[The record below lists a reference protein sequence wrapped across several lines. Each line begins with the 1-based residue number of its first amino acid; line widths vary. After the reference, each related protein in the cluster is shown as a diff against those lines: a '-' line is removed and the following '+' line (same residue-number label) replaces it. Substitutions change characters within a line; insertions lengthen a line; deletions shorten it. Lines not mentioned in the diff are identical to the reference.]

1 MSKTSVLLIASQIPQ
16 QELGLVAHVLQ
27 SQGFRQTPASER
39 PKGSVVLCFE
49 TPDKENTVAIKFY
62 QEIGAMRLELTGD
75 ISKKIGVALGQYME
89 PLTPEKLG
97 EFYDMS
103 QSDMERRI
111 YAILLVLAYPDAT
124 SAMSELRDKY
134 FTSAND
140 ATREGIVHGLEFI
153 ETPDAGAAL
162 EQIERVCKGQELANM
177 ARHAIDSLSERGL
190 IRESTSSFKDKVEAM
205 IYEHPAE
212 ALDLIEKYEEGG
224 AAPEIRA
231 LHARALRLVGRMDD
245 ADKLLIDIS
254 PSDPDAVEALCE
266 RAIIREAA
274 GCVRQACYDATCAI
288 AIDPSCELAIKIE
301 KRLSLVLDHASAS
314 NEERLEQFTQ
324 ALETSP
330 DDPSLRCQRAE
341 CYLAMKR
348 PDAAI
353 DDLLVA
359 QKAAPN
365 DQRIP
370 LLLCESY
377 LAIGHFGCA
386 LDQATKAQK
395 NHTAAQELEAWLLK
409 PRVFVAMNLPQ
420 KALDAIHAIPLELRD
435 DPQVVMCLGIV
446 EELLGN
452 SEKARECYTRVSDGY
467 GKILNALNLFIYQEL
482 PVFKEVSGI
491 GIIVRDAPK
500 SPLGTEPVDPFFK
513 RCDACG
519 ALTMK
524 RRTYCRECSNASF
537 F

>member
-1 MSKTSVLLIASQIPQ
+1 MSKISVLLIASQIPQ
-16 QELGLVAHVLQ
+16 QELRLVAQVLQ
-27 SQGFRQTPASER
+27 SQGFRQKPASER
-39 PKGSVVLCFE
+39 PKGSVVLAFE
-49 TPDKENTVAIKFY
+49 TADKENSVVIKFY
-62 QEIGAMRLELTGD
+62 QEIGAMRLELQGEV
-75 ISKKIGVALGQYME
+75 SKKIGVALEQYME
-89 PLTPEKLG
+89 ALTPERIG

-103 QSDMERRI
+103 QSDMERRV

-124 SAMSELRDKY
+124 TAMDALREKY
-134 FTSAND
+134 FAEANT
-140 ATREGIVHGLEFI
+140 ATREGIVEGLEFL

-162 EQIERVCKGQELANM
+162 EQIERVCKGQELATK
-177 ARHAIDSLSERGL
+177 ARRAIDSLSERGL
-190 IRESTSSFKDKVEAM
+190 IRESVASFKEKIESM

-212 ALDLIEKYEEGG
+212 ALEAIEKYEEGG

-245 ADKLLIDIS
+245 ADKLLIDIL
-254 PSDPDAVEALCE
+254 PSNPDAVEALCE

-274 GCVRQACYDATCAI
+274 GCLRQACFDATNAI
-288 AIDPSCELAIKIE
+288 AIDPNCELAIQIE
-301 KRLSLVLDHASAS
+301 KRLSLVLDQASAS
-314 NEERLEQFTQ
+314 NEERLEQFTH
-324 ALETSP
+324 AIESSP
-330 DDPSLRCQRAE
+330 EDPSLRCQRAE

-348 PDAAI
+348 PDDAI
-353 DDLLVA
+353 ADLLVA

-365 DQRIP
+365 DQRLP

-377 LAIGHFGCA
+377 LAIGHLGSA

-395 NHTAAQELEAWLLK
+395 CHTAAQELDAWLLK

-420 KALDAIHAIPLELRD
+420 KALDAIHAIPIELRD
-435 DPQVVMCLGIV
+435 DPEIVICQGIV

-452 SEKARECYTRVSDGY
+452 SEKARECYARVPDGY
-467 GKILNALNLFIYQEL
+467 GKILNELNLFIYQDL
-482 PVFKEVSGI
+482 PVFTEVSGI
-491 GIIVRDAPK
+491 GIIVRKAPE
-500 SPLGTEPVDPFFK
+500 SPLGSEPVDPFFK

>member
-62 QEIGAMRLELTGD
+62 QEIGARRLELTGD

-134 FTSAND
+134 FASAND

-162 EQIERVCKGQELANM
+162 EQIERVCKGQELATM

-205 IYEHPAE
+205 IYEHPAD

-231 LHARALRLVGRMDD
+231 LHARALRLVGRM
-245 ADKLLIDIS
+245 
-254 PSDPDAVEALCE
+254 AVVAGDVPCAQPE
-266 RAIIREAA
+266 RDRSGLAA
-274 GCVRQACYDATCAI
+274 
-288 AIDPSCELAIKIE
+288 
-301 KRLSLVLDHASAS
+301 
-314 NEERLEQFTQ
+314 
-324 ALETSP
+324 
-330 DDPSLRCQRAE
+330 
-341 CYLAMKR
+341 
-348 PDAAI
+348 
-353 DDLLVA
+353 
-359 QKAAPN
+359 
-365 DQRIP
+365 
-370 LLLCESY
+370 ESY
-377 LAIGHFGCA
+377 LDLAVTGNEKPVSGFYESPEDC
-386 LDQATKAQK
+386 
-395 NHTAAQELEAWLLK
+395 LL
-409 PRVFVAMNLPQ
+409 RA
-420 KALDAIHAIPLELRD
+420 E
-435 DPQVVMCLGIV
+435 LGIALRAEYPV
-446 EELLGN
+446 EISRYPERFCFGYDVRLVCA
-452 SEKARECYTRVSDGY
+452 ARGIDDRAVSQRR
-467 GKILNALNLFIYQEL
+467 KKFIR
-482 PVFKEVSGI
+482 SGDY
-491 GIIVRDAPK
+491 VP
-500 SPLGTEPVDPFFK
+500 
-513 RCDACG
+513 
-519 ALTMK
+519 
-524 RRTYCRECSNASF
+524 
-537 F
+537 